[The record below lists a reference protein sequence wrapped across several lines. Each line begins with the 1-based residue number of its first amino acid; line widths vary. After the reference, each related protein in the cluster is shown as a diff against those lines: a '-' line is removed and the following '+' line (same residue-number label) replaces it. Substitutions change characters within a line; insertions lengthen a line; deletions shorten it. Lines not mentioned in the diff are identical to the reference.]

1 VTPDLH
7 ATVGRM
13 LEAEGQRYTR
23 GRRALVELLATAEG
37 PVTVPQIVAS
47 DPSLAQSS
55 AYRSLAALN
64 DAGVVH
70 RIVTGDD
77 HGHFELAESL
87 TGNHHHHLVCS
98 NCGSVEDFTVPPDLE
113 RAIDL
118 LAEGTASRHGF
129 AVQGH
134 SLDLVGTCSAC
145 S

>member
-1 VTPDLH
+1 
-7 ATVGRM
+7 M

-23 GRRALVELLATAEG
+23 GRRALVELLASAEG
-37 PVTVPQIVAS
+37 PLTVPEIVAS

-87 TGNHHHHLVCS
+87 TGDHHHHLVCS
-98 NCGSVEDFTVPPDLE
+98 NCGAVEDFTVPAELE
-113 RAIDL
+113 SSIDA
-118 LAEGTASRHGF
+118 LAADTLSRHEF
-129 AVQGH
+129 TVEGH
-134 SLDLVGTCSAC
+134 SLDLMGTCSIC
-145 S
+145 R